1 MYYGLDKKVA
11 TKVISAATP
20 IYEYSKQSFFL
31 YQLKK
36 AIL

>member
-1 MYYGLDKKVA
+1 MYYGLDKEVA
-11 TKVISAATP
+11 TKVISVTKP